1 MHPQPSTPQKK
12 ELKMPLPG
20 SPDTPEQTPSV
31 KPSLQPAP
39 GAGDHSPRNVDDYRS
54 PWTGAP
60 LKAVRNP
67 NHKIKTKEVRKLVQP
82 DFYPDSG
89 PLHPELMLELY
100 YKPRHW
106 FLEAA
111 SLAAY
116 LKAWAGHPLTSDP
129 EAFTQAI
136 GRDLAA
142 TVRYK
147 VAVRC
152 TFRLRDLDQTIIT
165 SVYAYPPRYKEDKS
179 ARKALKKAR
188 KAERD
193 ARRTADKARKTEDK
207 AQAKAA
213 KEASKREKAARKAE
227 KRATRQQ
234 PLPLLSYQATPS
246 GEESVRAA
254 GKGTGAPA
262 TSAPTPT
269 RTRRTATADTA
280 APTARGRRARAD
292 SSPAVTETA
301 GTSGRNGEGASTA
314 APARTAT
321 RRAAPAK
328 APGSTTRTRQP
339 RNTPKTATGPLETG
353 AAAADKTKADGSGN

>member
-1 MHPQPSTPQKK
+1 
-12 ELKMPLPG
+12 MPLPG

-234 PLPLLSYQATPS
+234 PLPLLSYQATAP
-246 GEESVRAA
+246 GENNTRAAA
-254 GKGTGAPA
+254 GKATGASPR
-262 TSAPTPT
+262 P
-269 RTRRTATADTA
+269 RVRRTTTADTA
-280 APTARGRRARAD
+280 APKARGRRARAD

-301 GTSGRNGEGASTA
+301 GTPGRNGKGSSTA

-321 RRAAPAK
+321 GRAAPAK

-339 RNTPKTATGPLETG
+339 RSTPKTATGPLATG
-353 AAAADKTKADGSGN
+353 AAAADKTKIESNRD